1 MAGGRRFTPP
11 ISARLPDQESDRVRR
26 NSDERV
32 TEIQKIP
39 IVGGFL
45 VRGVKLEDSINTPV
59 HHKLGRIAT
68 VIPSVPYATS
78 GSVTTGGIIRDRTR
92 LTADKYDPR
101 HYAVLYAEG
110 WGTTM
115 YVDLWIF

>member
-11 ISARLPDQESDRVRR
+11 ISARQQDAEADRVRR
-26 NSDERV
+26 NADERI
-32 TEIQKIP
+32 TEIQKVP

-45 VRGVKLEDSINTPV
+45 VRGVKLPDATNVPV
-59 HHKLGRIAT
+59 HHGLGRQVVAL
-68 VIPSVPYATS
+68 PGVPYALS
-78 GSVTTGGIIRDRTR
+78 GSVTTGGILRDRTR
-92 LTADKYDPR
+92 LLENYDAR
-101 HYAVLYAEG
+101 QYVVLYAEG